1 MPAAGE
7 KFQKY
12 SQIEWPRSDLV
23 IKANINDSFEIDV
36 SRIGVSDFNC
46 VNLQYMVAFS
56 VTSINTVCICKE
68 KHNFKMIAGNLA
80 VCRLSI

>member
-1 MPAAGE
+1 M
-7 KFQKY
+7 
-12 SQIEWPRSDLV
+12 V

-46 VNLQYMVAFS
+46 VNLQYMVPFS
-56 VTSINTVCICKE
+56 VTSINTVICKE

-80 VCRLSI
+80 VCRLSIWLAVLNQYF